1 MPDAA
6 RLLGFA
12 LASAVLMLVPG
23 PNVALIVATSMR
35 HGVRQGLLTVCGT
48 ASAMVVQLALVAL
61 GLAGLLG
68 AAGHALEWLRWAGA
82 AYLVLLGIA
91 QWRAA
96 PAPLD
101 RPPKPPQASWSRGF
115 LVSLANPK
123 TLLFYAAFFPQFIT
137 PQRDVGSQVLLL
149 AGVFLMLALTID
161 SGWALAAGRARG
173 LLARRRRLGQRVAG
187 SVLIAAGAG
196 LAVGEKKGLLF

>member
-68 AAGHALEWLRWAGA
+68 A
-82 AYLVLLGIA
+82 
-91 QWRAA
+91 
-96 PAPLD
+96 
-101 RPPKPPQASWSRGF
+101 
-115 LVSLANPK
+115 
-123 TLLFYAAFFPQFIT
+123 
-137 PQRDVGSQVLLL
+137 
-149 AGVFLMLALTID
+149 
-161 SGWALAAGRARG
+161 
-173 LLARRRRLGQRVAG
+173 
-187 SVLIAAGAG
+187 G
-196 LAVGEKKGLLF
+196 LAVGRGKGFFFEKKKQKTSIRLRRTVRQAARLTDKSFFGSFLQKRTASLLNTPACKATAKPAWTSRPATP